1 VLKFKSENILNK
13 NIKVIKKDLR
23 KPKAVGFERKVSPA
37 RLAAFQVLLKIETEK
52 SFSSVMLPIFEEKL
66 QANDRGLCHE
76 LTLGT
81 LRKQIYLDKI
91 IETFSGNKLDVSVR
105 IALRLGLYQ
114 LIFLDKIPAYS
125 AINESVNLVHLA
137 KKQSA
142 TGFVNAILRR
152 ATREK
157 FELKFADE
165 TERISLETSH
175 PRWLIERWTKN
186 FGIEET
192 EKIAV
197 ANNETPKLSFRFTN
211 KTTEAIKTLLEN
223 EETKNDRKFLRELA
237 ENGKIYFQ
245 DEASQIVGQTIVL
258 KEDERFLDVCAA
270 PASKLSQ
277 VGSQQ
282 SAVGN
287 KNLIVGGDLYIRR
300 VETMKEICRNQGLKN
315 VQCLQYNAE
324 KSLPF
329 ADESFD
335 VILLDAPCT
344 GTGTIR
350 HNPEIRYHLQ
360 EKDFAELFK
369 KQLKILSNAS
379 KILKQ
384 NGRIIYSTCSLEVE
398 ENEQV
403 IETFLSENN
412 SFEAV
417 KTNLPEKFLTDKG
430 FARTFPNRDDVDG
443 FFIAELVRKS

>member
-1 VLKFKSENILNK
+1 LNK

-23 KPKAVGFERKVSPA
+23 KPKAMGFERKVSPA

-66 QANDRGLCHE
+66 QPNDRGLCHE

-81 LRKQIYLDKI
+81 LRKQLYLDKI
-91 IETFSGNKLDVSVR
+91 IETFSGNKLDTTVR

-157 FELKFADE
+157 FEPKFVDE
-165 TERISLETSH
+165 IERISLETSH
-175 PRWLIERWTKN
+175 PRWLIERWIKN

-211 KTTEAIKTLLEN
+211 KTTDAIKKLLEN

-245 DEASQIVGQTIVL
+245 DEASQIVGQTVVL
-258 KEDERFLDVCAA
+258 KEDESFLDVCAA

-277 VGSQQ
+277 I
-282 SAVGN
+282 SAETT
-287 KNLIVGGDLYIRR
+287 KNLIVGGDLYFRR
-300 VETMKEICRNQGLKN
+300 VETMREICRNQGLKN
-315 VQCLQYNAE
+315 VQVLQYNAE

-360 EKDFAELFK
+360 EKDFAELFE
-369 KQLKILSNAS
+369 KQLKILNNAS
-379 KILKQ
+379 KLLKQ
-384 NGRIIYSTCSLEVE
+384 NGRLIYSTCSLEVE

-403 IETFLSENN
+403 IETFLAENTL
-412 SFEAV
+412 FESV

-430 FARTFPNRDDVDG
+430 FARTFPNRDDIDG
-443 FFIAELVRKS
+443 FFIAELVRKK

>member
-1 VLKFKSENILNK
+1 MNK

-66 QANDRGLCHE
+66 QPNDRGLCHE

-81 LRKQIYLDKI
+81 LRKQMYLDKI

-157 FELKFADE
+157 FEPKFNDE
-165 TERISLETSH
+165 IERLSLETSH

-197 ANNETPKLSFRFTN
+197 ANNETPKLNFRFTN
-211 KTTEAIKTLLEN
+211 KTTDAIKKLLEN

-245 DEASQIVGQTIVL
+245 DEASQIVGQTVAL
-258 KEDERFLDVCAA
+258 KEDESFLDVCAA

-277 VGSQQ
+277 V
-282 SAVGN
+282 AADTK
-287 KNLIVGGDLYIRR
+287 KNLVVGGDLYFRR
-300 VETMKEICRNQGLKN
+300 VETMREICRNQGLKN
-315 VQCLQYNAE
+315 VQVLQYNAE

-360 EKDFAELFK
+360 EKDFADLFK
-369 KQLKILSNAS
+369 KQLKILANAS
-379 KILKQ
+379 KLLKQ

-403 IETFLSENN
+403 IETFLSEN
-412 SFEAV
+412 SLFEAV

-430 FARTFPNRDDVDG
+430 FARTFPNRDDIDG

>member
-1 VLKFKSENILNK
+1 MNK
-13 NIKVIKKDLR
+13 NIKVIKKDNR
-23 KPKAVGFERKVSPA
+23 TKKPSGFERKVSPA

-91 IETFSGNKLDVSVR
+91 IETFSTQKLDSTVR

-125 AINESVNLVHLA
+125 AINESVNLIHLA

-157 FELKFADE
+157 FKPEFADE
-165 TERISLETSH
+165 TDRISLETSH
-175 PRWLIERWTKN
+175 PRWLIERWIMN

-197 ANNETPKLSFRFTN
+197 ANNETPKLSFRFTQ
-211 KTTEAIKTLLEN
+211 KTTDAVKKLLES

-245 DEASQIVGQTIVL
+245 DEASQIVGQTVAL
-258 KEDERFLDVCAA
+258 KDGECFLDVCAA

-277 VGSQQ
+277 IS
-282 SAVGN
+282 SNSGN
-287 KNLIVGGDLYIRR
+287 NLVVGGDLYFRR
-300 VETMKEICRNQGLKN
+300 VETMKEICRKQGLEK
-315 VQCLQYNAE
+315 VQVLQYNAE

-329 ADESFD
+329 ANQSFD

-360 EKDFAELFK
+360 EKDFAELFE
-369 KQLKILSNAS
+369 KQLKILTNAS
-379 KILKQ
+379 QLLKQ
-384 NGRIIYSTCSLEVE
+384 NGRLIYSTCSMEVE

-403 IETFLSENN
+403 IETFLSYHDM
-412 SFEAV
+412 FEAV

-430 FARTFPNRDDVDG
+430 FARTFPNRDDIDG
-443 FFIAELVRKS
+443 FFIAELVRKA

>member
-1 VLKFKSENILNK
+1 LNK

-23 KPKAVGFERKVSPA
+23 KPKLMGFERKVSPA

-66 QANDRGLCHE
+66 QPNDRGLCHE

-81 LRKQIYLDKI
+81 LRKQLYLDRI
-91 IETFSGNKLDVSVR
+91 IATFSNQKLDLTVR
-105 IALRLGLYQ
+105 IAIRLGLYQ
-114 LIFLDKIPAYS
+114 LLFLDKIPAYS

-157 FELKFADE
+157 FEPKFTDAI
-165 TERISLETSH
+165 ERISIETSH
-175 PRWLIERWTKN
+175 PRWLIERWIKN
-186 FGIEET
+186 FGIEDT

-197 ANNETPKLSFRFTN
+197 ANNETPKTTFRFTN
-211 KTTEAIKTLLEN
+211 KTTDAIKQLLEN
-223 EETKNDRKFLRELA
+223 EETRNDRKFLRELA

-245 DEASQIVGQTIVL
+245 DEASQIVGQTIAL
-258 KEDERFLDVCAA
+258 KRDESFLDVCAA

-277 VGSQQ
+277 I
-282 SAVGN
+282 SAQAD
-287 KNLIVGGDLYIRR
+287 KNLIVGGDLYFRR
-300 VETMKEICRNQGLKN
+300 VETMKEICGNQGLKN
-315 VQCLQYNAE
+315 VQVLQYNAE

-350 HNPEIRYHLQ
+350 HNPEIRYHIE
-360 EKDFAELFK
+360 EKDFEELFE
-369 KQLKILSNAS
+369 KQLKIITNAS
-379 KILKQ
+379 KLLKR

-403 IETFLSENN
+403 IESFLANN
-412 SFEAV
+412 SSFQSV
-417 KTNLPEKFLTDKG
+417 KINLPEKFLTKQG
-430 FARTFPNRDDVDG
+430 FARTFPNRDDIDG

>member
-1 VLKFKSENILNK
+1 MNK

-23 KPKAVGFERKVSPA
+23 KPKAMGFERKVSPA

-66 QANDRGLCHE
+66 QPNDRGLCHE

-81 LRKQIYLDKI
+81 LRKQMYLDKI

-157 FELKFADE
+157 FEPKFNDE
-165 TERISLETSH
+165 IERISLETSH

-211 KTTEAIKTLLEN
+211 KTTDAIKKLLEN

-245 DEASQIVGQTIVL
+245 DEASQIVGQTVAL
-258 KEDERFLDVCAA
+258 KEDESFLDVCAA

-277 VGSQQ
+277 V
-282 SAVGN
+282 AADTK
-287 KNLIVGGDLYIRR
+287 KNLVVGGDLYFRR
-300 VETMKEICRNQGLKN
+300 VETMREICRNQGLKN
-315 VQCLQYNAE
+315 VQVLQYNAE

-360 EKDFAELFK
+360 EKDFADLFK
-369 KQLKILSNAS
+369 KQLKILTNAS
-379 KILKQ
+379 KLLKQ

-403 IETFLSENN
+403 IETFLSEN
-412 SFEAV
+412 SLFEAV

-430 FARTFPNRDDVDG
+430 FARTFPNRDDIDG

>member
-1 VLKFKSENILNK
+1 MNK
-13 NIKVIKKDLR
+13 NIKVIKKDNR
-23 KPKAVGFERKVSPA
+23 TKKPMGFERKVSPA

-66 QANDRGLCHE
+66 QPNDRGLCHE

-81 LRKQIYLDKI
+81 LRKQLYLDKI
-91 IETFSGNKLDVSVR
+91 IETFSNQKLDSTVK

-157 FELKFADE
+157 FEPKFADE
-165 TERISLETSH
+165 IERISIETSH

-197 ANNETPKLSFRFTN
+197 ANNETPKLTFRFTA
-211 KTTEAIKTLLEN
+211 KTD
-223 EETKNDRKFLRELA
+223 EETKRLCDTATRRELFDFA
-237 ENGKIYFQ
+237 ENGQIYFQ
-245 DEASQIVGQTIVL
+245 DEASQIVGQTVAL
-258 KEDERFLDVCAA
+258 KEDESFLDVCAA

-277 VGSQQ
+277 I
-282 SAVGN
+282 SAN
-287 KNLIVGGDLYIRR
+287 STKNLVVGGDLYFRR
-300 VETMKEICRNQGLKN
+300 VETMREICRKQGVEN
-315 VQCLQYNAE
+315 VQVLQYNAE

-335 VILLDAPCT
+335 VILLDVPCT

-360 EKDFAELFK
+360 EKDFTDLFE
-369 KQLKILSNAS
+369 KQLKILTGAS
-379 KILKQ
+379 KLLKQ
-384 NGRIIYSTCSLEVE
+384 AGRIIYSTCSIEVE

-403 IETFLSENN
+403 IETFLSENTL
-412 SFEAV
+412 FEAV
-417 KTNLPEKFLTDKG
+417 KTHLPDKFLTDKG
-430 FARTFPNRDDVDG
+430 FARTFPNRDDIDG
-443 FFIAELVRKS
+443 FFIAELVRKK

>member
-1 VLKFKSENILNK
+1 LNK
-13 NIKVIKKDLR
+13 NIKAVKAEFR
-23 KPKAVGFERKVSPA
+23 KAKPNGRIRKVSPA
-37 RLAAFQVLLKIETEK
+37 RLAAFHILSKVETDK
-52 SFSSVMLPIFEEKL
+52 SFSSVLLPIYEENL
-66 QANDRGLCHE
+66 AVNDRGLCHE

-114 LIFLDKIPAYS
+114 LLFLDKIPAYS
-125 AINESVNLVHLA
+125 AINESVNLVHLV

-152 ATREK
+152 STREK
-157 FELKFADE
+157 FEPKFADE

-197 ANNETPKLSFRFTN
+197 ANNETPKLNFRFTV
-211 KTTEAIKTLLEN
+211 KTD
-223 EETKNDRKFLRELA
+223 EETRKFCETATRRELYELA
-237 ENGKIYFQ
+237 TEGKIFFQ
-245 DEASQIVGQTIVL
+245 DRGSQIIGQTVAL
-258 KEDERFLDVCAA
+258 KADERFLDVCAA
-270 PASKLSQ
+270 PAGKLSQ
-277 VGSQQ
+277 V
-282 SAVGN
+282 ATDNN
-287 KNLIVGGDLYIRR
+287 KNLIVGGDLHFRR
-300 VETMKEICRNQGLKN
+300 IEIMREICAKQGLEN
-315 VQCLQYNAE
+315 LNFLQYNAE
-324 KSLPF
+324 NSLPF

-360 EKDFAELFK
+360 EKDFTELFE
-369 KQLKILSNAS
+369 KQLKILTNAS
-379 KILKQ
+379 KLLTLH
-384 NGRIIYSTCSLEVE
+384 GRLIYSTCSLEVE

-403 IETFLSENN
+403 IETFTAQNPN
-412 SFEAV
+412 FETSR
-417 KTNLPEKFLTDKG
+417 TNLPEKFLTDKG
-430 FARTFPNRDDVDG
+430 FARTFPNRDDIDG
-443 FFIAELVRKS
+443 FFISELVRKN

>member
-1 VLKFKSENILNK
+1 LNK
-13 NIKVIKKDLR
+13 NIKVVKKDLR
-23 KPKAVGFERKVSPA
+23 KPKAMGFERKVSPA

-66 QANDRGLCHE
+66 QPNDRGLCHE

-81 LRKQIYLDKI
+81 LRKQLYLDKI
-91 IETFSGNKLDVSVR
+91 IETFSGNKLDVTVR

-157 FELKFADE
+157 FEPKFTDE
-165 TERISLETSH
+165 IERISLETSH
-175 PRWLIERWTKN
+175 PSWLIERWKKN

-211 KTTEAIKTLLEN
+211 KTTEAIKKLLDN

-245 DEASQIVGQTIVL
+245 DEASQIVGQTVAL
-258 KEDERFLDVCAA
+258 KEDESFLDVCAA

-277 VGSQQ
+277 ISTNTG
-282 SAVGN
+282 
-287 KNLIVGGDLYIRR
+287 KNLVVGGDLYFRR
-300 VETMKEICRNQGLKN
+300 VETMREICRNQGLKN
-315 VQCLQYNAE
+315 VQVLQYNAE

-329 ADESFD
+329 ADDSFD

-360 EKDFAELFK
+360 EKDFTELFK
-369 KQLKILSNAS
+369 KQLKILTNAS
-379 KILKQ
+379 KLLKQ

-403 IETFLSENN
+403 VEAFLSENTL
-412 SFEAV
+412 FESV

-430 FARTFPNRDDVDG
+430 FARTFPNRDDIDG